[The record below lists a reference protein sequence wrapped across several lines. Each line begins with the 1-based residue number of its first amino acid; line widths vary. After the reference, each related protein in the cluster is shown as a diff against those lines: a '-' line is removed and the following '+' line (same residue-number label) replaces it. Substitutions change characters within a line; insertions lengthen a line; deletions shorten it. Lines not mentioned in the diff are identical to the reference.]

1 MWVTTLDRK
10 LLRDLERLKG
20 QIATIALV
28 LASGITSFISMRG
41 TYASLE
47 SSRDG
52 YYDRSRFAHVFAAA
66 ERAPESLAEHIESLP
81 GVESVQTRIAED
93 VTLPIE
99 GMPRPAYGRL
109 LSLPAT
115 RETATN
121 ALHLRDGR
129 LPHRGQGDEV
139 VVLESFARAH
149 GLQPGHGVPAVI
161 NGKLRTLRVVGTAL
175 SPEFVYAIRP
185 GAMVDD
191 PLRYAV
197 LWMERSTV
205 ASAFDLDGAFN
216 DVTLRLQ
223 PGASDAAVRTALDS
237 MLAPYGGTGAVARR
251 DQISNKIVSQELAQ
265 LETLSTMV
273 PLVFLA
279 VAAFLVNLV
288 LGRTIRLQRPEIAT
302 LKAVGYGNAQ
312 IGRHYL
318 GLVAV
323 VMVPGSLLGVVG
335 GWALG
340 RLVLGLYANVFKF
353 PSFEFRLSA
362 GLVASAV
369 IVSSLAA
376 VAGAL
381 GAVRAAVKLPPAEA
395 MQPPAPARY
404 RRGFLDRIGLGIVAG
419 PSGLMVLREVQRRP
433 LRTLLSSAG
442 IAGAIALMILGR
454 FGWDSILS
462 YFETTFQ
469 REQRQDLTV
478 LFARPMAPR
487 VVGQLRR
494 MPGVVAAEGLRAA
507 PIRIRHGHRMRD
519 CVAMGMP
526 TGMMLRRLVARGG
539 QEVSVPDDGI
549 LVTKTLGEVLG
560 LRVGDRPE
568 LDVRE
573 AERRT
578 VRPVVVGFIDESL
591 GLQVYARTE
600 FLAAL
605 EGDLGAVSTVL
616 LKVDPRGVERVD
628 AQLRRSPHIID
639 VSNATADMQRMLD
652 MNLSVMNTWTA
663 VSLTLAASVIFGVVY
678 NNARIALAARSRDLA
693 SLRVLGFSR
702 REISWILLGSLGIE
716 VALAIPIG
724 LVLGHAW
731 ARQFMNSVDAEAF
744 RWQVVIAPTT
754 YLLAI
759 GVVLL
764 ASAASALWVR
774 RSLDSLDLVSVLKA
788 RE

>member
-1 MWVTTLDRK
+1 MWVKALDRK
-10 LLRDLERLKG
+10 LLRELTRLKG

-47 SSRDG
+47 SSRDS

-66 ERAPESLAEHIESLP
+66 ERVPESLARHIESLP
-81 GVESVQTRIAED
+81 GVENVQTRIAED

-99 GMPRPAYGRL
+99 GMPRPAYGRI
-109 LSLPAT
+109 LSLPMT
-115 RETATN
+115 GEPATN

-129 LPHRGQGDEV
+129 LPRRGRSDEV

-149 GLQPGHGVPAVI
+149 GLRPGHSVPAVV
-161 NGKLRTLRVVGTAL
+161 NGKLRTLRVVGSAL

-191 PLRYAV
+191 PKRYAV

-205 ASAFDLDGAFN
+205 ASAFELDGAFN

-223 PGASDAAVRTALDS
+223 PGASEVAVRTALDA
-237 MLAPYGGTGAVARR
+237 MLAPYGGTGAVGRR

-265 LETLSTMV
+265 LETLSSMV

-279 VAAFLVNLV
+279 VAGFLVNLV
-288 LGRTIRLQRPEIAT
+288 LGRMIRLQRPEIAT
-302 LKAVGYGNAQ
+302 LKAVGYGNAE

-323 VMVPGSLLGVVG
+323 VMLPGSLLGVIG
-335 GWALG
+335 GFALG
-340 RLVLGLYANVFKF
+340 KLVLGLYADAFKF
-353 PSFEFRLSA
+353 PTLEFRLSA

-369 IVSSLAA
+369 IVSALAA
-376 VAGAL
+376 VTGAL
-381 GAVRAAVKLPPAEA
+381 GAVRGAVRLPPAEA

-404 RRGFLDRIGLGIVAG
+404 RRGILDRIGLGALAG
-419 PSGLMVLREVQRRP
+419 PSGLMVLREIQRRP

-454 FGWDSILS
+454 FGWDSIVS

-494 MPGVVAAEGLRAA
+494 MPGVLAAEGVRAA
-507 PIRIRHGHRMRD
+507 PIRVRHGHRMRD
-519 CVAMGMP
+519 SVAMGMP
-526 TGMMLRRLVARGG
+526 RNMMLRRLVARGG
-539 QEVSVPDDGI
+539 QEVRVPDDGI

-560 LRVGDRPE
+560 LRIGDRPE

-573 AERRT
+573 GERRT

-591 GLQVYARTE
+591 GLQVYARAE

-616 LKVDPRGVERVD
+616 LKVDPRQLERID
-628 AQLRRSPHIID
+628 ASLRRSPHIID
-639 VSNATADMQRMLD
+639 VSDVTADMQRMLD

-702 REISWILLGSLGIE
+702 HEISWILLGGLAIE

-724 LVLGHAW
+724 LGLGHLW
-731 ARQFMNSVDAEAF
+731 ARQFMQSVDPEAF

-759 GVVLL
+759 GVVLV